1 MFIDGHNPSAP
12 KLLHL
17 ALSRTRAASIAVLL
31 VVQRRTLRWRE
42 DSDMCGE
49 SRGWNVTDSRAP
61 SVRILGYIAKTRKG
75 C

>member
-12 KLLHL
+12 KLLRL

-42 DSDMCGE
+42 DSDMCGG
-49 SRGWNVTDSRAP
+49 SRGCNVTDSRAP